1 MVYLAKLNADG
12 TTTKVSV
19 PEADNDKSVEVV
31 GFDGAALD
39 LHATAAC
46 GGGQSLLRFD
56 PGTNTSTVLLGPSV
70 NGGGV
75 SNAEPYPGQR

>member
-1 MVYLAKLNADG
+1 M
-12 TTTKVSV
+12 SV
-19 PEADNDKSVEVV
+19 PGADNGKSIGVLGV
-31 GFDGAALD
+31 DGSALV
-39 LHATAAC
+39 LHANAAC

-75 SNAEPYPGQR
+75 SDAVPYPGQR